1 MEDRNMRLKAT
12 LIAAAFVV
20 FATVTPHI
28 TYAAPPKDACSLLT
42 PAQVSAVLGFSAKPG
57 RLVSTDLMVCD
68 WPVASLSKMM
78 SKDTKEIEVK
88 ILDADSWAML
98 TAAAKAGVQLQGTGD
113 YAVYLGPP
121 DLMTL
126 YVKKGST
133 EFDVNVHGFPLDQVK
148 AKEKT
153 LAQEIVAKL

>member
-1 MEDRNMRLKAT
+1 MKFRFRLG
-12 LIAAAFVV
+12 LIGAV
-20 FATVTPHI
+20 FFLLAIGGVGT

-42 PAQVSAVLGFSAKPG
+42 SAQVSSVLGFSAKPG
-57 RLVSTDLMVCD
+57 RVISTDTTVCD

-88 ILDADSWAML
+88 ILDADSWAMIAP
-98 TAAAKAGVQLQGTGD
+98 AASGAAQVKGIGD
-113 YAVYLGPP
+113 IAAYLGPP
-121 DLMTL
+121 TLMTL
-126 YVKKGST
+126 YVKKGTT